1 MMPTSLAYNLIGSS
15 PWNREGGGTL
25 DGTSLASATGMDVCV
40 RECVRARAGSGGG
53 GLRAEK
59 ISIEDDG
66 RAPLSE

>member
-1 MMPTSLAYNLIGSS
+1 M
-15 PWNREGGGTL
+15 
-25 DGTSLASATGMDVCV
+25 
-40 RECVRARAGSGGG
+40 CVRARARCGGDGGGGGG

>member
-1 MMPTSLAYNLIGSS
+1 M
-15 PWNREGGGTL
+15 
-25 DGTSLASATGMDVCV
+25 
-40 RECVRARAGSGGG
+40 RECVRARAGSGG

>member
-1 MMPTSLAYNLIGSS
+1 M
-15 PWNREGGGTL
+15 
-25 DGTSLASATGMDVCV
+25 
-40 RECVRARAGSGGG
+40 RECVRARGGSGGG